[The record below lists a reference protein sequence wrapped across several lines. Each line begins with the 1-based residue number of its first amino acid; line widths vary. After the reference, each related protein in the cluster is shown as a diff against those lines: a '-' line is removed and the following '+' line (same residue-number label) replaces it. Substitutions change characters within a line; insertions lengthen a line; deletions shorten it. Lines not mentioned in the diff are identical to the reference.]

1 MAGYIFKELRLT
13 GENKK
18 DAVVQFKLGL
28 NVISGPSNTGKT
40 FIFDCLDF
48 MLGSSDKLKGIPEL
62 KGYSNIFLEIETDD
76 QVYTIETEIKNNN
89 TYKLY
94 RSKINKLSSE
104 PEILKRNLDSNSK
117 DNLNSFFLSLNNI
130 ENKKI
135 RKNVKGDTINLSYR
149 NVIKLAL
156 IDEERII
163 TKASPIVSHYT
174 RETEES
180 NTLRFFLTGNDDS
193 NIQKKI
199 SSQEIQ
205 KRKGKIDLLHE
216 FISNTEIDSNL
227 NIDDIESQ
235 LAKIDVY
242 LNNFTLNFA
251 RIKKDYLS
259 VESDYKNK
267 NVDFTDLNKRH
278 NEITEL
284 LKRSYI
290 LEQQYNSDVLRL
302 KSTIESGIF
311 MSENNDASCP
321 TCKQEIAT
329 KTLDIEQIIVSC
341 ESEIEKINSLLKE
354 LKVSQSL
361 ISEEKE
367 DIDKK
372 LSSTTAELEQL
383 RIKLKDG
390 IGNELDK
397 TIEILTT
404 LNNKKSQLIGIRDII
419 NKTNSFSQTIRDLES
434 SIPISKGNYPTL
446 TSDVTKKL
454 CKRMSEILKEIGE
467 NKIVN
472 YSSESFEFE
481 IGNSFRNTY
490 GKGYRAIYYS
500 VYIIALNELME
511 DNTYRIGVP
520 VLDSPLVTY
529 KKANANGEGIE
540 LNLAMDFYR
549 YIAKTKIKQTII
561 LENEVP
567 PNDIL
572 DQINHIEFKGFGHG
586 FIPQH

>member
-18 DAVVQFKLGL
+18 DAFVQFKLGL

-48 MLGSSDKLKGIPEL
+48 MLGSSDKLKGIPEI
-62 KGYSNIFLEIETDD
+62 KGYSNIFLEIEADN
-76 QVYTIETEIKNNN
+76 QIYTIETDIKNNN
-89 TYKLY
+89 IYKLY
-94 RSKINKLSSE
+94 RSKINKLNTE
-104 PEILKRNLDSNSK
+104 PEVLKRKFDSNSK
-117 DNLNSFFLSLNNI
+117 DNLNSFLLSLTNTD
-130 ENKKI
+130 NKKI
-135 RKNVKGDTINLSYR
+135 RKNAKGDTISLSNR

-163 TKASPIVSHYT
+163 TKESPIVSHYT

-199 SSQEIQ
+199 SSLEIQ

-216 FISNTEIDSNL
+216 FINNANIDSNL
-227 NIDDIESQ
+227 NIDEIESQ
-235 LAKIDVY
+235 LERIDVS

-259 VESDYKNK
+259 VETEYKDK
-267 NVDFTDLNKRH
+267 NFEYTDLNKRH
-278 NEITEL
+278 NEIIEL

-290 LEQQYNSDVLRL
+290 LQRQYFSDITRL

-311 MSENNDASCP
+311 MTENSDASCP
-321 TCKQEIAT
+321 TCKQDIT
-329 KTLDIEQIIVSC
+329 IKTLDIDQIIISC
-341 ESEIEKINSLLKE
+341 ESEIQKINSLLKE

-367 DIDKK
+367 SIWKN
-372 LSSTTAELEQL
+372 LLSTTTQVEQL
-383 RIKLKDG
+383 KIKLKEG
-390 IGNELDK
+390 IGSELDK
-397 TIEILTT
+397 TIEIITT
-404 LNNKKSQLIGIRDII
+404 LNNKKSQLIGIRDIL
-419 NKTNSFSQTIRDLES
+419 NKTNSFSQTIKELES
-434 SIPISKGNYPTL
+434 SIPTAKGNYPTL

-454 CKRMSEILKEIGE
+454 CKKMSEVLKAIGE

-500 VYIIALNELME
+500 VYIIALHEIME
-511 DNTYRIGVP
+511 DSMYKIGVP

-529 KKANANGEGIE
+529 KKPNASGEGID

-549 YIAKTKIKQTII
+549 YLAKAKIKQTII
-561 LENEVP
+561 IENEVP
-567 PNDIL
+567 PADIL
-572 DQINHIEFKGFGHG
+572 DQINHIEFDGFKNG
-586 FIPQH
+586 FIPK

>member
-62 KGYSNIFLEIETDD
+62 KGYSNIFLEIEADD

-89 TYKLY
+89 TYKVY

-235 LAKIDVY
+235 LAKIDVS

>member
-117 DNLNSFFLSLNNI
+117 DNLNSFLLRLNNI

-216 FISNTEIDSNL
+216 FISNTDIDSNL

-235 LAKIDVY
+235 LAKIDVS

-267 NVDFTDLNKRH
+267 NVDFTDLTKRQ

-329 KTLDIEQIIVSC
+329 QTLDIEQIIISC

-372 LSSTTAELEQL
+372 LSSTTTELEQL

-434 SIPISKGNYPTL
+434 SIPTSKGNYPTL

-500 VYIIALNELME
+500 IYIIALNELME

-586 FIPQH
+586 FIPKN